1 MNERQWDSEGEGA
14 AGATYAILIPKYAFS
29 CFSLTR
35 TLAGPRVC
43 GLAAIDLR
51 IPVFKTYHLMKIIDH
66 EQMGF
71 STN

>member
-1 MNERQWDSEGEGA
+1 MGLGGRGRGWS
-14 AGATYAILIPKYAFS
+14 YAILIPKYSVIHTFS

-35 TLAGPRVC
+35 TLAAPRVC
-43 GLAAIDLR
+43 GLAALDLR
-51 IPVFKTYHLMKIIDH
+51 ISVFKTYHLMKIIDH